1 MKVTVVIRV
10 LNEKDNL
17 HKLLQLLEKQLD
29 VTFEI
34 VIIDSGSTDGTLE
47 MIKKYEFKFPKI
59 ITNIKKEE
67 FSFGRSLNK
76 GIEKSTYKEIVIS
89 LSAHCFPVDEYYLLN
104 MSKNF
109 DDEKKGLVFGRQV
122 GDSRSPLSEV
132 NHMNKW
138 FPINNLS
145 PGIFCNNGSS
155 AFRYSDWEKIKF
167 DEKVS
172 GCEDILFALE
182 LKNKGKDTI
191 YEPKAIVS
199 HYHDENFKT
208 VFNRYRRESKLI
220 KSLFNY
226 KIKLRTMIIS
236 ILKEVYSDLKYRKN
250 FHFPRSSLFQIL
262 LYRSAKNFGQYVANV
277 DYKNFNLHIDKNVKT
292 KLINHYYYK

>member
-1 MKVTVVIRV
+1 MKLTIVIRV

-47 MIKKYEFKFPKI
+47 MINKYKFKFPNI
-59 ITNIKKEE
+59 ITDIKKEE

-76 GIEKSTYKEIVIS
+76 GIEKSTYKEIIIS
-89 LSAHCFPVDEYYLLN
+89 LSAHCFPIDEYYLLN

-138 FPINNLS
+138 FPKNNFS

-182 LKNKGKDTI
+182 LNNKGKDTI

-199 HYHDENFKT
+199 HYQC
-208 VFNRYRRESKLI
+208 
-220 KSLFNY
+220 
-226 KIKLRTMIIS
+226 
-236 ILKEVYSDLKYRKN
+236 
-250 FHFPRSSLFQIL
+250 FQNQL
-262 LYRSAKNFGQYVANV
+262 LQFQK
-277 DYKNFNLHIDKNVKT
+277 
-292 KLINHYYYK
+292 